1 MKFLSY
7 QITGKGRGAKIG
19 IPTINLK
26 IPQNFKLKR
35 GIYAVWVTIG
45 DHKYQGALHYGPIP
59 TFAQPEDNLEVILL
73 DLTGSLENSTSM
85 PIEIEI
91 VKRIRPIKKFF
102 KVEKLLKEINSDI
115 DEAKKKLNL
124 TKN

>member
-26 IPQNFKLKR
+26 IPQNFQLKK

-45 DHKYQGALHYGPIP
+45 NHKYQGTLHYGPIP
-59 TFAQPEDNLEVILL
+59 TFAQPEDNLEVMILDVNGKL
-73 DLTGSLENSTSM
+73 GNLTNL
-85 PIEIEI
+85 PVEIEI
-91 VKRIRPIKKFF
+91 VKRIRSIKKFS
-102 KVEKLLKEINSDI
+102 KVEKLLKKINSDI
-115 DEAKKKLNL
+115 AEAKKKLNL